1 MQYDLSRY
9 VIAHQQDYQ
18 RALAEIQNGRKI
30 SHWMWYIFPQLRGLG
45 RSSISQLY
53 AIQNLEEAK
62 AFLAHPYLGSHL
74 VEISNALLS
83 LKTNNPR
90 EVFGHPD
97 DMKLKSSMTL
107 FAHATKENQV
117 FLAVLE
123 KYYGG
128 KQDSKTLMLLGKRKD

>member
-9 VIAHQQDYQ
+9 VMVHQQDYQ

-45 RSSISQLY
+45 RSTISQRY

-128 KQDSKTLMLLGKRKD
+128 KQDSKTLMLLENRKD